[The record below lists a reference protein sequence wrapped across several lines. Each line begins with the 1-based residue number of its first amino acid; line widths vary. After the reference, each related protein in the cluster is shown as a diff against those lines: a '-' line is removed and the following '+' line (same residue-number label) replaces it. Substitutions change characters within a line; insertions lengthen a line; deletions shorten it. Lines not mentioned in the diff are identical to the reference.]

1 MEFQARI
8 IRHERITERGFYL
21 EQEQLVQRETRSE
34 PKIKSMA
41 MTSRDTYSRNIIA
54 LPGRIPYDKTQYK
67 LAFKNQI
74 DTPSGYRSIQSQIN
88 VGPGN
93 TVNPSKLQKYLTSS
107 KGNFTLINY
116 RDPRAIIAITPG
128 IRIAYITREN
138 MWRSGGF
145 YISAQRGNQTSDENF
160 HYTHFLYKGFNN
172 AVFSVQFS
180 DIHMLYVKFPI
191 EKQIGLVVYKDPGD
205 ETDYPVYIKNKLGQ
219 DVILA
224 YCKTSWFQK
233 RMINTL
239 KYKKALRSGWVFE
252 NGTQQPSLSQFR
264 FTLGSDSDSGSSGD
278 SNDSSDSSD
287 SSDSDSSD
295 SE

>member
-8 IRHERITERGFYL
+8 IRHERVTERGFYL
-21 EQEQLVQRETRSE
+21 EQEQIVQQGTRSE
-34 PKIKSMA
+34 PKIKSIP

-54 LPGRIPYDKTQYK
+54 LPGRIPYDRSKYK

-74 DTPSGYRSIQSQIN
+74 DTPAGYRSIQSQIN

-93 TVNPSKLQKYLTSS
+93 TVNPAKLQKYLTSP
-107 KGNFTLINY
+107 KGNFTLINH
-116 RDPRAIIAITPG
+116 RDPRAIVAITPG

-138 MWRSGGF
+138 KWRSGGF
-145 YISAQRGNQTSDENF
+145 YVEAQRGNQTSDEKF

-172 AVFSVQFS
+172 AIFSLQFS
-180 DIHMLYVKFPI
+180 DIHMLYVKFPV
-191 EKQIGLVVYKDPGD
+191 EKQIGVVVYKDPGD

-224 YCKTSWFQK
+224 YCKTSWFQN
-233 RMINTL
+233 RMTNTL
-239 KYKKALRSGWVFE
+239 KYKKALMSGWIFE

-264 FTLGSDSDSGSSGD
+264 FTLDSGSSGSSD
-278 SNDSSDSSD
+278 IDSDSSGN
-287 SSDSDSSD
+287 SSDSDSSSD